1 MKLHVSEVFFSL
13 NGEGLCIGVPTIF
26 VRLSGC
32 NLRCSWCDTEYA
44 WEKRSEMTV
53 KEIADAVET
62 CDNGYCSWVLITG
75 GEPLLQDIDVL
86 VDTLHTAGYRIGVE
100 TNGTLYRDVLK
111 KCDFISVDI
120 KPPSSRNPTSDIP
133 VFLKIVETIEKING
147 QVKVVI
153 ADENDYQ
160 FVRRFV
166 EENSLAVPLVLQPC
180 WGTMTYPQLC
190 ELYMKDPLPV
200 KPIRIL
206 TQIHKIGD
214 IK

>member
-1 MKLHVSEVFFSL
+1 MKLHVSEIFFSL

-32 NLRCSWCDTEYA
+32 NLRCDWCDTEYA
-44 WEKRSEMTV
+44 WEKRSIMTV
-53 KEIADAVET
+53 KEIADAVEA

-75 GEPLLQDIDVL
+75 GEPLLQDIAVL

-120 KPPSSRNPTSDIP
+120 KPPSSRNPTEDIP
-133 VFLKIVETIEKING
+133 TFLKVVETIERTDG

-153 ADENDYQ
+153 ADENDYH
-160 FVRRFV
+160 FVQRFV
-166 EENSLAVPLVLQPC
+166 EENSLTVPLVLQPC
-180 WGTMTYPQLC
+180 WGAMTYSQLC

-200 KPIRIL
+200 KTIRIL